1 MLESNGVD
9 SELIRLLL
17 RDAKL
22 WGALSKLLEDQ
33 ITVLESL
40 QSSYKNKK
48 WTVLHE
54 DEEKDKVEKKIE
66 AFRNETDAL
75 SQKMQKLLGNL
86 RATSENIIQLLTYL
100 IHSLE
105 LVAYL
110 TIGIQ
115 FDIDCGSA
123 EVDIYEYKH
132 KTSQL
137 DNSKPYDRSVVLILS
152 F

>member
-1 MLESNGVD
+1 MKVLESIGVD

-33 ITVLESL
+33 ITVLKSL
-40 QSSYKNKK
+40 QSNYENNK

-54 DEEKDKVEKKIE
+54 DEEKEKVEKKIE
-66 AFRNETDAL
+66 AFRNETDTL

-86 RATSENIIQLLTYL
+86 TVTSKNIIQLVPPL

-105 LVAYL
+105 LVANL
-110 TIGIQ
+110 TIGMQ
-115 FDIDCGSA
+115 FDIVCGSA
-123 EVDIYEYKH
+123 EVDIYEQKH
-132 KTSQL
+132 K
-137 DNSKPYDRSVVLILS
+137 NFSVG
-152 F
+152 